1 MAPVNRKR
9 AALAAVS
16 ALILAGGLSAAA
28 QAEPGKGKGQPSA
41 KAAATF
47 AHWSN
52 ERRKAAKPRDLVLD
66 TRGLGYLKAKDGKLT
81 PHGHQVAALA
91 SDKETRAKPNNNDS
105 TPPQISESMP
115 KADAEIGGSQA
126 FAATVVDDG
135 SGVKSVSI
143 VISPPSGASQ
153 SFPAQK
159 SGDVYSATIN
169 GFTDG
174 GGWSWQ
180 IVAKDNGRKGGN
192 TATDGPFAFS
202 VVTDGGTVPVDPVD
216 PGDGSGG
223 DPGSTVTNAAWTA
236 PGPVQLA
243 AGRIYFEMPNDRR
256 LRRWSG
262 YVCSGTVIEDG
273 DSGRSVILTA
283 AHCVYDDAYKAF
295 ARNVLFIPDQDNTSG
310 GGTDLSCGNDPIG
323 CWAPEFGVV
332 DFDWTAAVFPDNI
345 PWDYAYYVVPDS
357 GAHISGQADSGE
369 ALDQAVTP
377 MAIDFNAP
385 AYDVSDNKD
394 FTHALGYSYSEDPN
408 FMYCAEK
415 MTTEGS
421 YNNWWLPS
429 CGLSGGSSG
438 GPWTQSKV
446 EGLGTGPVMSVNSW
460 GYTGLPGMAG
470 PQLDSAS
477 GSSASCLFDIA
488 TDPDMGVSNNVRD
501 GRAGI
506 AGC

>member
-28 QAEPGKGKGQPSA
+28 QAAPGKSKGQPSA
-41 KAAATF
+41 KAAAIS

-52 ERRKAAKPRDLVLD
+52 ERRKAATPRDLVLD

-91 SDKETRAKPNNNDS
+91 SDKETRAKPNNNDIN
-105 TPPQISESMP
+105 PPQISSP
-115 KADAEIGGSQA
+115 APADGAQIGGSQT
-126 FAATVVDDG
+126 FSATVEDNE
-135 SGVKSVSI
+135 SGVKSASF
-143 VISPPSGASQ
+143 VISFPSGASQ

-159 SGDVYSATIN
+159 SGNNYSATIS

-174 GGWSWQ
+174 DGWSWQ

-192 TATDGPFAFS
+192 TATAGPFAFS
-202 VVTDGGTVPVDPVD
+202 VVTGGTDPVDPVD

-223 DPGSTVTNAAWTA
+223 GSGSTVTNAAWTA
-236 PGPVQLA
+236 DGPVQMA

-262 YVCSGTVIEDG
+262 YVCSGTVIQDG
-273 DSGRSVILTA
+273 ISGRSIILTA

-310 GGTDLSCGNDPIG
+310 SGTDLSCGNDPIG

-332 DFDWTAAVFPDNI
+332 DVDWTAAVFPNNI
-345 PWDYAYYVVPDS
+345 PWDYAYYVVPDI
-357 GAHISGQADSGE
+357 GAHTPGLTPAAE
-369 ALDQAVTP
+369 ALDQAVITP
-377 MAIDFNAP
+377 MAISFSTP
-385 AYDVSDNKD
+385 TTGL
-394 FTHALGYSYSEDPN
+394 FTHALGYSYSEDPS
-408 FMYCAEK
+408 FMYCAQD
-415 MTTEGS
+415 MTTEGNS
-421 YNNWWLPS
+421 NWWLAS

-438 GPWTQSKV
+438 GPWTQSKI

-460 GYTGLPGMAG
+460 GYNGSPGMAG
-470 PQLDSAS
+470 PQLDNAS

-488 TDPDMGVSNNVRD
+488 TDPTSGVSNNVRD